1 MDKRQITIFCIYSP
15 LDVPQIEEMAQ
26 VLREEENVVFERYF
40 DAPSGAEFDYE
51 KMIERADLVLALAS
65 DRSRKDSLCCRCVK
79 FAHDINK
86 NIVCV
91 GYHKGGIF
99 NRQSWVED
107 EWSLRTD
114 IYAWLDMNSRAAFM
128 AHLRGACGLEALEGD
143 LVGARVTFVS
153 HTDLSKCPSTNL
165 MIYRKDGRSEWTKV
179 CDRIQT
185 SGDFTIR
192 LRRGDYYYVTRS
204 SVYPNRVSVEKPFT
218 IKNDSEHKQFED
230 DLTQLTD
237 QFISYAGRCAE
248 TKRKYER
255 LISKTSE
262 DLLKTIHEFDD
273 KKWSILGHV
282 RSFAWSNASV
292 LRVGLV
298 LGVIFALLFAT
309 SILGVGN
316 YEDGF
321 SALLSLLAFPL
332 SLFCHSSILSVPF
345 FLSCVALCALI
356 SLMVKGMMPDKKR
369 LLKVMGGV
377 GALKLLDVLLYDSF
391 GVYFPRRMLLGVFT
405 GLMLTYVC
413 YWAAQVLRN
422 VYWKHTTKF
431 RVDYWTYR
439 QEPYMVDYKYV
450 SGKGSLLDSL
460 GDMSPDHLNHSED
473 DATMEQAV
481 VRPMDR
487 YQRQSHIHADITEF
501 PVSSLVSMLL
511 SLAVLSFGLI
521 LLVYFVFYLYGYL
534 LENLPVAWYSSARL

>member
-15 LDVPQIEEMAQ
+15 LDVSQIEEMSQ

-128 AHLRGACGLEALEGD
+128 AHLRGACGLETLEGD
-143 LVGARVTFVS
+143 LVGARLTFVN
-153 HTDLSKCPSTNL
+153 HTNPSKCPSTNL
-165 MIYRKDGRSEWTKV
+165 MIYRKDGRNEWTKI

-185 SGDFTIR
+185 SSDFTIR

-262 DLLKTIHEFDD
+262 ELMSTILHFDN
-273 KKWSILGHV
+273 KKWLILGHV
-282 RSFAWSNASV
+282 RSFAWSNVSV
-292 LRVGLV
+292 LCAGLV
-298 LGVIFALLFAT
+298 IGAIFALLFVT
-309 SILGVGN
+309 SLLGVDN
-316 YEDGF
+316 YKDGF
-321 SALLSLLAFPL
+321 SVLLSMLAFPL
-332 SLFCHSSILSVPF
+332 SLFCHLSIFSVSF
-345 FLSCVALCALI
+345 FLSCAVLCGLI
-356 SLMVKGMMPDKKR
+356 SLMLKGIVPDKR
-369 LLKVMGGV
+369 RRLKVVGGV
-377 GALKLLDVLLYDSF
+377 VALKLLDMFLYDSL
-391 GVYFPRRMLLGVFT
+391 GVYFPRRILLGAFT
-405 GLMLTYVC
+405 GLMFTYVC
-413 YWAAQVLRN
+413 FWAAQVLRN
-422 VYWKHTTKF
+422 IYWKHTTKF

-450 SGKGSLLDSL
+450 SKKESLLSSL
-460 GDMSPDHLNHSED
+460 GDMSPDHLNFSGD
-473 DATMEQAV
+473 DSTMEQEV

-487 YQRQSHIHADITEF
+487 YQRQSHLRANITDF
-501 PVSSLVSMLL
+501 PVTSLVSMLL

-534 LENLPVAWYSSARL
+534 AENLSEAWYSSGR

>member
-15 LDVPQIEEMAQ
+15 LDVSQIEEMSQ

-40 DAPSGAEFDYE
+40 DAPSGAEIDYE
-51 KMIERADLVLALAS
+51 KIIERADLVLALAS

-128 AHLRGACGLEALEGD
+128 AHLRGACGLETLDGD
-143 LVGARVTFVS
+143 LVGARVTFVN
-153 HTDLSKCPSTNL
+153 HTDPSKCPSTNL
-165 MIYRKDGRSEWTKV
+165 MIYRKDGRNEWTKI

-185 SGDFTIR
+185 SSDFTIR

-262 DLLKTIHEFDD
+262 ELMSTILHFDN
-273 KKWSILGHV
+273 KKWLILGHV
-282 RSFAWSNASV
+282 RSFAWSNVSV
-292 LRVGLV
+292 LCAGLV
-298 LGVIFALLFAT
+298 IGAIFALLFVT
-309 SILGVGN
+309 SLLGVDN
-316 YEDGF
+316 YKDGF
-321 SALLSLLAFPL
+321 SVLLSMLAFPL
-332 SLFCHSSILSVPF
+332 SLFCHLSIFSVSF
-345 FLSCVALCALI
+345 FLSCAVLCGLI
-356 SLMVKGMMPDKKR
+356 SLMLKGIVPDKR
-369 LLKVMGGV
+369 RRLKVVGGV
-377 GALKLLDVLLYDSF
+377 VALKLLDMFLYDSL
-391 GVYFPRRMLLGVFT
+391 GVYFPRRILLGAFT

-413 YWAAQVLRN
+413 FWAAQVLRN
-422 VYWKHTTKF
+422 IYWKHTTKF

-450 SGKGSLLDSL
+450 SKKESLLASL
-460 GDMSPDHLNHSED
+460 GDMSPDHLNFSGD
-473 DATMEQAV
+473 DSTLEQEV

-487 YQRQSHIHADITEF
+487 YQRQSHLRANITDF
-501 PVSSLVSMLL
+501 PVTSLVSMLL

-534 LENLPVAWYSSARL
+534 AENLSEAWYSSGR

>member
-15 LDVPQIEEMAQ
+15 LDVSQIEEMAQ
-26 VLREEENVVFERYF
+26 ILREEENVLFERYF
-40 DAPSGAEFDYE
+40 DAPSDAEIDYE
-51 KMIERADLVLALAS
+51 KIIERADLVLALAS

-128 AHLRGACGLEALEGD
+128 AHLRGACGLETLEGD
-143 LVGARVTFVS
+143 LVGARVTFVN
-153 HTDLSKCPSTNL
+153 HTDPSKCPSTNL
-165 MIYRKDGRSEWTKV
+165 MIYRKDGRNEWTKI

-185 SGDFTIR
+185 SSDFTIR

-262 DLLKTIHEFDD
+262 ELMSTILHFDN
-273 KKWSILGHV
+273 KKWLILGHV
-282 RSFAWSNASV
+282 RSFAWSNVSV
-292 LRVGLV
+292 LCAGLV
-298 LGVIFALLFAT
+298 IGAIFALLFVT
-309 SILGVGN
+309 SLLGVDN
-316 YEDGF
+316 YKDGF
-321 SALLSLLAFPL
+321 SVLLSMLAFPL
-332 SLFCHSSILSVPF
+332 SLFCHLSIFSVSF
-345 FLSCVALCALI
+345 FLSCAVLCGLI
-356 SLMVKGMMPDKKR
+356 SLMLKGIVPDKR
-369 LLKVMGGV
+369 RRLKVVGGV
-377 GALKLLDVLLYDSF
+377 VALKLLDMFLYDSL
-391 GVYFPRRMLLGVFT
+391 GVYFPRRILLGAFT

-413 YWAAQVLRN
+413 FWAAQVLRN
-422 VYWKHTTKF
+422 IYWKHTTKF

-450 SGKGSLLDSL
+450 SKKESLLASL
-460 GDMSPDHLNHSED
+460 GDMSPDHLNFSGD
-473 DATMEQAV
+473 DSTMEQEV

-487 YQRQSHIHADITEF
+487 YQRQSHLRANITDF
-501 PVSSLVSMLL
+501 PVTSLVSMLL

-534 LENLPVAWYSSARL
+534 AENLSEAWYSSGR

>member
-15 LDVPQIEEMAQ
+15 LDVSQIEEMSQ

-128 AHLRGACGLEALEGD
+128 AHLRGACGLETLEGD
-143 LVGARVTFVS
+143 LVGARVTFVN
-153 HTDLSKCPSTNL
+153 HTDPSKCPSTNL
-165 MIYRKDGRSEWTKV
+165 MIYRKDGRNEWTKI

-185 SGDFTIR
+185 SSDFTIR

-262 DLLKTIHEFDD
+262 ELMSTILHFDN
-273 KKWSILGHV
+273 KKWLILGHV
-282 RSFAWSNASV
+282 RSFAWSNVSV
-292 LRVGLV
+292 LCAGLV
-298 LGVIFALLFAT
+298 IGAIFALLFVT
-309 SILGVGN
+309 SLLGVDN
-316 YEDGF
+316 YKDGF
-321 SALLSLLAFPL
+321 SVLLSMLAFPL
-332 SLFCHSSILSVPF
+332 SLFCHLSIFSVSF
-345 FLSCVALCALI
+345 FLSCAVLCGLI
-356 SLMVKGMMPDKKR
+356 SLMLKGIVPDKR
-369 LLKVMGGV
+369 RRLKVVGGV
-377 GALKLLDVLLYDSF
+377 VALKLLDMFLYDSL
-391 GVYFPRRMLLGVFT
+391 GVYFPRRILLGAFT

-413 YWAAQVLRN
+413 FWAAQVLRN
-422 VYWKHTTKF
+422 IYWKHTTKF

-450 SGKGSLLDSL
+450 SKKESLLASL
-460 GDMSPDHLNHSED
+460 GDMSPDHLNFSGD
-473 DATMEQAV
+473 DSTMEQEV

-487 YQRQSHIHADITEF
+487 YQRQSHLRANITDF
-501 PVSSLVSMLL
+501 PVTSLVSMLL

-534 LENLPVAWYSSARL
+534 AENLSEAWYSLGR

>member
-15 LDVPQIEEMAQ
+15 LDVSQIEEMSQ

-40 DAPSGAEFDYE
+40 DAPSGAELDYE

-128 AHLRGACGLEALEGD
+128 AHLRGACGLETLEGD
-143 LVGARVTFVS
+143 LVGARVTFVN
-153 HTDLSKCPSTNL
+153 HTDPSKCPSTNL
-165 MIYRKDGRSEWTKV
+165 MIYRKDGRNEWTKI

-185 SGDFTIR
+185 SSDFTIR

-262 DLLKTIHEFDD
+262 ELMSTILHFDN
-273 KKWSILGHV
+273 KKWLILGHV
-282 RSFAWSNASV
+282 RSFAWSNVSV
-292 LRVGLV
+292 LCAGLV
-298 LGVIFALLFAT
+298 IGAIFALLFVT
-309 SILGVGN
+309 SLLGVDN
-316 YEDGF
+316 YRDGF
-321 SALLSLLAFPL
+321 SVLLSMLAFPL
-332 SLFCHSSILSVPF
+332 SLFCHLSIFSVSF
-345 FLSCVALCALI
+345 FLSCAVLCGLI
-356 SLMVKGMMPDKKR
+356 SLMLKGIVPDKR
-369 LLKVMGGV
+369 RRLKVVGGV
-377 GALKLLDVLLYDSF
+377 VALKLLDMFLYDSL
-391 GVYFPRRMLLGVFT
+391 GVYFPRRILLGAFT

-413 YWAAQVLRN
+413 FWAAQVLRN
-422 VYWKHTTKF
+422 IYWKHTTKF

-450 SGKGSLLDSL
+450 SKKESLLASL
-460 GDMSPDHLNHSED
+460 GDMSPDHLNFSGD
-473 DATMEQAV
+473 DSTMEQEV

-487 YQRQSHIHADITEF
+487 YQRQSHLRANITDF
-501 PVSSLVSMLL
+501 PVTSLVSMLL

-534 LENLPVAWYSSARL
+534 AENLSEAWYSSGR

>member
-40 DAPSGAEFDYE
+40 DAPSGAELDYE
-51 KMIERADLVLALAS
+51 KIIERADLVLALAS

-165 MIYRKDGRSEWTKV
+165 MIYRKDGRNEWTKI

-377 GALKLLDVLLYDSF
+377 GALKLLDVLLYDSL

-473 DATMEQAV
+473 DATMEQEV
-481 VRPMDR
+481 VRPMDH

-534 LENLPVAWYSSARL
+534 LENLPEAWYSSARL

>member
-15 LDVPQIEEMAQ
+15 LDVPQIEEMSQ

-40 DAPSGAEFDYE
+40 DAPSGAEIDYE
-51 KMIERADLVLALAS
+51 KIIERADLVLALAS

-128 AHLRGACGLEALEGD
+128 AHLRGACGLETLEGD
-143 LVGARVTFVS
+143 LVGARVTFVN
-153 HTDLSKCPSTNL
+153 HTDPSKCPSTNL
-165 MIYRKDGRSEWTKV
+165 MIYRKDGRNEWTKI

-185 SGDFTIR
+185 SSDFTIR

-262 DLLKTIHEFDD
+262 ELMSTILHFDN
-273 KKWSILGHV
+273 KKWLILGHV
-282 RSFAWSNASV
+282 RSFAWSNVSV
-292 LRVGLV
+292 LCAGLV
-298 LGVIFALLFAT
+298 IGAIFALLFVT
-309 SILGVGN
+309 SLLGVDN
-316 YEDGF
+316 YKDGF
-321 SALLSLLAFPL
+321 SVLLSMLAFPL
-332 SLFCHSSILSVPF
+332 SLFCHLSIFSVSF
-345 FLSCVALCALI
+345 FLSCAVLCGLI
-356 SLMVKGMMPDKKR
+356 SLMLKGIVPDKR
-369 LLKVMGGV
+369 RRLKVVGGV
-377 GALKLLDVLLYDSF
+377 VALKLLDMFLYDSL
-391 GVYFPRRMLLGVFT
+391 GVYFPRRILLGAFT

-413 YWAAQVLRN
+413 FWAAQVLRN
-422 VYWKHTTKF
+422 IYWKHTTKF

-450 SGKGSLLDSL
+450 SKKESLLASL
-460 GDMSPDHLNHSED
+460 GDMSPDHLNFSGD
-473 DATMEQAV
+473 DSTMEQEV

-487 YQRQSHIHADITEF
+487 YQRQSHLRANITDF
-501 PVSSLVSMLL
+501 PVTSLVSMLL

-534 LENLPVAWYSSARL
+534 AENLSEAWYSSGR